1 MNSVLNIL
9 FFYLLGAI
17 VSKLINGIIPASV
30 IGMILL
36 FLALMIKW
44 VKPEKV
50 KPTADFLLSNLLLFF
65 VPVACGVIG
74 SYILFK
80 DYIWAILVS
89 SIISTIIVIVVVGGI
104 AQILIRRKSK

>member
-9 FFYLLGAI
+9 FFYLIGAI
-17 VSKLINGIIPASV
+17 VSKMINGMIPASV
-30 IGMILL
+30 IGMMLL
-36 FLALMIKW
+36 FLALVKKW
-44 VKPEKV
+44 VKPEKI
-50 KPTADFLLSNLLLFF
+50 KPAADFLLTNLLLFF

-74 SYILFK
+74 SYLLFK

-89 SIISTIIVIVVVGGI
+89 SIVSTMVVIVVVGGI